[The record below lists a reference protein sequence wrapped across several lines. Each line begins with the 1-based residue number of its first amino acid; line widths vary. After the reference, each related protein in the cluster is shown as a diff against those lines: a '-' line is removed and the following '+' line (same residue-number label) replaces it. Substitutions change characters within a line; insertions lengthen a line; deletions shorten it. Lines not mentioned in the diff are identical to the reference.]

1 MFSLRNRTLALAMIA
16 SFAAIS
22 GVRSADLPMPPL
34 APAMDYSGWYLRGD
48 IGFSNQQVGSL
59 FNENYG
65 RFDSVTNIDRRFDAA
80 PFFGLGIG
88 YNVNSWLRFDVTGE
102 YRSRANFHGLDI
114 GFTSV
119 GTWWNFTP
127 FIGGASFSRIDP
139 GKAKTGTMVNDTFA
153 GTETPLEFRHLTSSD
168 AKLGVRYNFGAYDE
182 PPPPPPLRSRG

>member
-1 MFSLRNRTLALAMIA
+1 MFSLRNRTLALAMVA

-22 GVRSADLPMPPL
+22 GARSADLPMPPL
-34 APAMDYSGWYLRGD
+34 APAMDYSAWYLRGD
-48 IGFSNQQVGSL
+48 IGFSNRQVGSL

-65 RFDSVTNIDRRFDAA
+65 RFVSVTNIDRRFGAA

-88 YNVNSWLRFDVTGE
+88 YNVNSWLRFDVIGE

-127 FIGGASFSRIDP
+127 FIGGAGFSRIDP
-139 GKAKTGTMVNDTFA
+139 GKATTGTMVNDTFA